1 MDTKQSKAI
10 PRKRRNPRRADD
22 VGQIVNSI
30 REILGSLE
38 RYSKELKRSFHI
50 TGPQLGVLRVVHRFP
65 ATTLGELSQRMYLHI
80 STVSGITDRLEAG
93 GYLLRQRSE
102 QDRRVVH
109 LRLTEKGKR
118 TIALSPPSG
127 FGLMVRNLEKL
138 PAGELRKIRRAM
150 QTLHKLTDVD
160 TDGDR
165 PAGAADGEF
174 SE

>member
-1 MDTKQSKAI
+1 MDTKQFKAT
-10 PRKRRNPRRADD
+10 PRRCRDPRQADD
-22 VGQIVNSI
+22 VGRIVNSI

-38 RYSKELKRSFHI
+38 RYSKELERSFRI

-65 ATTLGELSQRMYLHI
+65 AITLGELSQRMYLHI

-102 QDRRVVH
+102 ADRRVVN
-109 LRLTEKGKR
+109 LRLTERGKK

-138 PAGELRKIRRAM
+138 PASELRKIRRAM
-150 QTLHKLTDVD
+150 QTLHKLMDAD
-160 TDGDR
+160 TDGD
-165 PAGAADGEF
+165 AGAADAEF

>member
-1 MDTKQSKAI
+1 MDTKQSKGI
-10 PRKRRNPRRADD
+10 SRKRRDPRRADD

-30 REILGSLE
+30 REILGGLD

-93 GYLLRQRSE
+93 GYLLRRRSE

-109 LRLTEKGKR
+109 LRLTEKGKK

-138 PAGELRKIRRAM
+138 PARELREIRQAM
-150 QTLHKLTDVD
+150 LTLHGLMDVD
-160 TDGDR
+160 TDGGHQG
-165 PAGAADGEF
+165 GAADAEF